1 MPRSIRDTSI
11 AIGFVQ
17 VPVSVY
23 KAAQDEKLDLRSL
36 CDTCGSAPHQR
47 IVCETPACG
56 MELAQPE
63 DAIAAVKAGQTLI
76 EGPNGTPVAA
86 RGFQSWYHV
95 PGRGYEWSKGE
106 YVQISNQEVE
116 EAKAS
121 AQRYDAITVAKTVE
135 FKKVAVEHVLGEPY
149 YLLPPEGANEATLK
163 AYRLV
168 TEALD
173 TAGMALLCYLTM
185 RDKTHRYAVVAD
197 RVKNVLMAYEVRDA
211 RALPYT
217 AKAVAVNAAE
227 RTQAEGILRGQWSDE
242 AHIEAAPDPL
252 MALLERK
259 VAEAQRLPGIGET
272 VIVPR

>member
-36 CDTCGSAPHQR
+36 CDSCGEAPHQR
-47 IVCETPACG
+47 IVCETPSCG
-56 MELAQPE
+56 TELPQPE
-63 DAIAAVKAGQTLI
+63 DAKAAIKAGQTLI
-76 EGPNGTPVAA
+76 EGPNGLPTAA
-86 RGFQSWYHV
+86 RSFQSWYHV

-106 YVQISNQEVE
+106 YVQISKVEIE

-121 AQRYDAITVAKTVE
+121 AVKYDAITVSKTVD

-173 TAGMALLCYLTM
+173 SGGMALLSYLTM
-185 RDKTHRYAVVAD
+185 RDKTHRYAIVAD
-197 RVKNVLMAYEVRDA
+197 QSRNILMAYEIRDA
-211 RALPYT
+211 RQLPYT
-217 AKAVAVNAAE
+217 AKAVAVNASE
-227 RTQAEGILRGQWSDE
+227 RQQAEGILKGQWSDQ
-242 AHIEAAPDPL
+242 AHIDAAPDPL
-252 MALLERK
+252 LALLERK
-259 VAEAQRLPGIGET
+259 VAEVQRLPGIGET
-272 VIVPR
+272 VIVPQ

>member
-36 CDTCGSAPHQR
+36 CDTCGEAPHQR

-56 MELAQPE
+56 TELLQPE
-63 DAIAAVKAGQTLI
+63 DAKAAIKAGQTLI
-76 EGPNGTPVAA
+76 EGATGLPTAA
-86 RGFQSWYHV
+86 RSFQSWYHV

-106 YVQISNQEVE
+106 YVQISKVE
-116 EAKAS
+116 IEDAKAS
-121 AQRYDAITVAKTVE
+121 AQKYDAITVSKTVD

-173 TAGMALLCYLTM
+173 SGGMALLCYLTM
-185 RDKTHRYAVVAD
+185 REKTHRYAVVAD
-197 RVKNVLMAYEVRDA
+197 QGKNILMAYEIRDA

-217 AKAVAVNAAE
+217 AKAVAVSAAE
-227 RTQAEGILRGQWSDE
+227 KKQAEGILAGQWSDE
-242 AHIEAAPDPL
+242 AHIDAAPDPL
-252 MALLERK
+252 LALLERK
-259 VAEAQRLPGIGET
+259 VAEVQRLPGVGET
-272 VIVPR
+272 IIVPQ